1 MLIWWRIITWAV
13 NHQDTPTLSTLE
25 RAFAM
30 GYLLLWIGFY
40 SWWLLPTNFNPATS
54 FPLHIC
60 DIVALLVPLAL
71 LSKQR
76 RLVALLYFWGI
87 GFSLQG
93 IITPDLQMGFLSLYF
108 WLFWLHHA
116 AIVGA
121 AVFMVV
127 VHRYRPTRKDFHWVV
142 GVGLAYLALVVPINA
157 AFGFNYGY
165 LGRSLPSQPSLL
177 DWLGPWPWR
186 VGAMAVLS
194 WLGMT
199 LLLLPWEWLRPK
211 APQR

>member
-1 MLIWWRIITWAV
+1 LVLIWWRIITWAV
-13 NHQDTPTLSTLE
+13 KHQDTPRLITFE
-25 RAFAM
+25 RALAT

-40 SWWLLPTNFNPATS
+40 IWWLLPANFNPATS

-60 DIVALLVPLAL
+60 DIVALLVPLAI

-121 AVFMVV
+121 AVYMVV
-127 VHRYRPTRKDFHWVV
+127 VHRYRPTRKDLHWAV
-142 GVGLAYLALVVPINA
+142 GVGLTYLALVVPINA
-157 AFGFNYGY
+157 AFGFDYGY

-199 LLLLPWEWLRPK
+199 LLLLPWEWIRPK
-211 APQR
+211 ET

>member
-1 MLIWWRIITWAV
+1 M
-13 NHQDTPTLSTLE
+13 
-25 RAFAM
+25 
-30 GYLLLWIGFY
+30 
-40 SWWLLPTNFNPATS
+40 
-54 FPLHIC
+54 
-60 DIVALLVPLAL
+60 PLAI

-121 AVFMVV
+121 VVFMVV
-127 VHRYRPTRKDFHWVV
+127 VHRYRPTRKDFHWAV

-199 LLLLPWEWLRPK
+199 LLLLPWEWIRPK
-211 APQR
+211 ETQR